1 MLKKLGL
8 WFFKVS
14 PYDAKAGANEIA
26 AMAVEEEL
34 SVIGSADSNMK
45 NDNK

>member
-8 WFFKVS
+8 WFFKYF
-14 PYDAKAGANEIA
+14 PYDAMAGANEIA

-45 NDNK
+45 SDTK